1 MTKRLLTYGALALLA
16 GSLFYT
22 FGRWSAHID
31 QAEQQAIQQAET
43 FLHTAKATHQRL
55 DSLRAAAN
63 QYAQDAQK
71 AASRARGAFGALSD
85 LSDSLTRTQTAA
97 DSLPIVVAQRD
108 LAIAA
113 AKSWGQAWNAE
124 HFARLAD
131 STRADFAEGRLVEA
145 EQRIQALLE
154 IRTCHLLGVG
164 FLPKCPSR
172 TTTLVVGLASGA
184 AAVILIRRH

>member
-16 GSLFYT
+16 GSLFYA

-31 QAEQQAIQQAET
+31 QAERQAIQQAET

-55 DSLRAAAN
+55 DSLRATAN

-71 AASRARGAFGALSD
+71 AASRARGAFGALSG
-85 LSDSLTRTQTAA
+85 LSDSLSRARTAA

-108 LAIAA
+108 VAIAA

-131 STRADFAEGRLVEA
+131 SARADFAEGQLVEA
-145 EQRIQALLE
+145 EQRIQELLKVKACR
-154 IRTCHLLGVG
+154 ILGIG
-164 FLPKCPSR
+164 FAPKCLSR
-172 TTTLVVGLASGA
+172 TQSYVAGA
-184 AAVILIRRH
+184 ATAVAVILIRRH